1 VAILSQVTALS
12 PGSTLFPLMVKD
24 MEDTRGDGIKGD

>member
-1 VAILSQVTALS
+1 VYALS
-12 PGSTLFPLMVKD
+12 PGSTSSPLNVKD